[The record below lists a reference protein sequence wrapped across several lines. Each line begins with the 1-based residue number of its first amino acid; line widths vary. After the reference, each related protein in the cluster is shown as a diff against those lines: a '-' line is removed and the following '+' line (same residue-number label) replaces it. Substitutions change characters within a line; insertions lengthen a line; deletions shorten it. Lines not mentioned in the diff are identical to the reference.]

1 MAQTRPPFASLLGFN
16 ATGDLGG
23 LTAYTS
29 RKGRTVWFKK
39 SPPLRPP
46 SYHQRVM
53 RNRFR
58 TIATSWNALIP
69 DRRSAW
75 IRAAR
80 TARLRIGG
88 YALYLWYQTTR
99 DRAAIATVERLSGE
113 TLL

>member
-1 MAQTRPPFASLLGFN
+1 MAQTRPPFASLLGWN

-29 RKGRTVWFKK
+29 RRGRTVWFKK

-58 TIATSWNALIP
+58 TIATAWNALTP
-69 DRRSAW
+69 ERRAGW
-75 IRAAR
+75 TAA
-80 TARLRIGG
+80 AQAAALRIGG
-88 YALYLWYQTTR
+88 YALYVWYQTTL
-99 DRAAIATVERLSGE
+99 DQAAIHTIQRLSGV

>member
-1 MAQTRPPFASLLGFN
+1 MAQTRPPFATLLGFN

-58 TIATSWNALIP
+58 NIALTWSALAA
-69 DRRSAW
+69 DRRAAW
-75 IRAAR
+75 IRAAHA
-80 TARLRIGG
+80 ARLRIGG
-88 YALYLWYQTTR
+88 YALFVWYQFHQS
-99 DRAAIATVERLSGE
+99 RATIQTIERLTKE
-113 TLL
+113 QLL

>member
-39 SPPLRPP
+39 SPPLTPP

-58 TIATSWNALIP
+58 AIAVSWNALLP
-69 DRRSAW
+69 DRRAAWTSAAH
-75 IRAAR
+75 AAH
-80 TARLRIGG
+80 LRIGG
-88 YALYLWYQTTR
+88 YPLYVWFQTHR
-99 DRAAIATVERLSGE
+99 DRAAIATIQRLTGE